1 MSPKDLTSYFTDTCP
16 VMLIGALF
24 TIARKWEQVKCPSL
38 NEWIMEMW
46 NIHTMEYYS
55 ATKKSETVKLADKWI
70 ELEKIIL
77 SEATQTRM
85 ANIHVLFLLWFLAP
99 NP

>member
-1 MSPKDLTSYFTDTCP
+1 MTSYFTDTCP
-16 VMLIGALF
+16 VMLSAALF

-38 NEWIMEMW
+38 EEWIMEMW
-46 NIHTMEYYS
+46 SAYTMEYYS
-55 ATKKSETVKLADKWI
+55 ATKTNETVKLADKWV
-70 ELEKIIL
+70 ELEKIIR
-77 SEATQTRM
+77 SEAAQTRK